1 MPRSTLNS
9 NGMNTG
15 SNYQFGDKMIAP
27 NAPRSAFDWSN
38 QLIRNIQQAGQVL
51 PIACYEVLPNSDY
64 TITINSL
71 VKVLPQAVPLMSR
84 QRIYTYAFYSRCSD
98 LWDKWQTFMTKGYSG
113 NEILFNPRE
122 LRTVGLT
129 DTQMSAIATN
139 PLYTGA
145 SSANKP
151 KIKPHSLGD
160 YLGLPVNR
168 VIPDTHLTL
177 AMQEMMYLRIWRD
190 YFCNRNYYYDDK
202 RILPDDDSRFR
213 LTNSSADTAGDV
225 SVGSFIDSDDCLIY
239 ADKKGMFSAGYDD
252 TNDVWVSSKGMQYI
266 DLSSSITVGSKS
278 YDKLFVVAPFYHD
291 YPDDYFVSALPWA
304 QRGDTSV
311 ANGTALD
318 MSQGLIF
325 KDGALSYDSSVTLDN
340 LLSGSFANIPPSGD
354 YTSDVSVLASLG
366 YQFKYGDPIGT
377 LRAGIFT
384 NSVSRYDGSSYS
396 WENSVRSP
404 SSQYSGNSVVQD
416 TFNSNFGDWLKAN
429 VAKASVTG
437 SVGVNESSSNFLTLE
452 KLRELAVNQTIQ
464 EKMARTDGSYGEF
477 GLTFYGERSKSAF
490 DYRPVFIGGNTQSII
505 FTEVLQTSAS
515 TSDSPLGTY
524 AGHGVSSENQGFLG
538 RFHSDDYGF
547 IMLLACVMP
556 DVYYTQGLDRQFFR
570 ELQSDFYLPERAQL
584 GMRPILNKELF
595 VQASTVVDADGNEVN
610 EGLWA
615 YQDIFDEFRYKN
627 NRVAG
632 DMALD
637 SDTTPG
643 ASFNPYTQFRHFD
656 QLFNYGQSFA
666 RADDVRTDYLSAPS
680 ETPYIVTF
688 DFNIRCVEPLT
699 YRARPASIVS
709 M

>member
-27 NAPRSAFDWSN
+27 NAPRSAFDWSS

-64 TITINSL
+64 SITINSL

-84 QRIYTYAFYSRCSD
+84 QRIYTYAFYSRYSD

-129 DTQMSAIATN
+129 DTQMSSIATN
-139 PLYTGA
+139 PLYTRA
-145 SSANKP
+145 ADVNKP

-168 VIPDTHLTL
+168 VIPETHLTL

-213 LTNSSADTAGDV
+213 LTNSAADTAGDV
-225 SVGSFIDSDDCLIY
+225 SVGSFIDVDDCLIY

-252 TNDVWVSSKGMQYI
+252 TNDKWISSKGMQYI
-266 DLSSSITVGSKS
+266 DLSSSISVGTKS

-318 MSQGLIF
+318 MTSGIVF
-325 KDGALSYDSSVTLDN
+325 ENGALSFADDLVFSNLYN
-340 LLSGSFANIPPSGD
+340 LLGGPGDFVPTRWVDYDTTIYPASIPEGRTATFASSMHLRGTAGSDITNN
-354 YTSDVSVLASLG
+354 VLLNG
-366 YQFKYGDPIGT
+366 V
-377 LRAGIFT
+377 
-384 NSVSRYDGSSYS
+384 NSH
-396 WENSVRSP
+396 
-404 SSQYSGNSVVQD
+404 
-416 TFNSNFGDWLKAN
+416 FNDWLKDN
-429 VAKASVTG
+429 VVKASVSG
-437 SVGVNESSSNFLTLE
+437 DVNSSSGNFLTLE

-515 TSDSPLGTY
+515 TTDSPLGTY
-524 AGHGVSSENQGFLG
+524 AGHGVSSENQGYIG
-538 RFHSDDYGF
+538 RVHTDDYGF

-595 VQASTVVDADGNEVN
+595 VQPSTVVDADGNEVN

-615 YQDIFDEFRYKN
+615 YQDIFDEFRYKQ

-637 SDTTPG
+637 SDTAPG
-643 ASFNPYTQFRHFD
+643 SSFNPYTQFRHFD

>member
-84 QRIYTYAFYSRCSD
+84 QRIYTYAFYSRYSD

-129 DTQMSAIATN
+129 DAQMTAIATN

-145 SSANKP
+145 TDANKP

-168 VIPDTHLTL
+168 VIPETHLTL

-225 SVGSFIDSDDCLIY
+225 SVGSFIDANDCLIY

-252 TNDVWVSSKGMQYI
+252 TNDKWISSKGMQYI
-266 DLSSSITVGSKS
+266 DLASSISVGSKS

-325 KDGALSYDSSVTLDN
+325 KDGALSFADSVTLSN
-340 LLSGSFANIPPSGD
+340 LW
-354 YTSDVSVLASLG
+354 VST
-366 YQFKYGDPIGT
+366 DPISSSSLNNGT
-377 LRAGIFT
+377 LSTAT
-384 NSVSRYDGSSYS
+384 LMYPSYPQSRSGLAI
-396 WENSVRSP
+396 NNRSNDPGFSLP
-404 SSQYSGNSVVQD
+404 STLQGLNTD
-416 TFNSNFGDWLKAN
+416 FIDWLKDN
-429 VAKASVTG
+429 VVKASVTG
-437 SVGVNESSSNFLTLE
+437 SVGVNETSSNFLTLE

-524 AGHGVSSENQGFLG
+524 AGHGVSSENQGYIG
-538 RFHSDDYGF
+538 RVHTDDYGF

-595 VQASTVVDADGNEVN
+595 VQAETVVDSDGNEVN

-615 YQDIFDEFRYKN
+615 YQDIFDEFRYKQ

>member
-84 QRIYTYAFYSRCSD
+84 QRIYTYAFYSRYSD

-129 DTQMSAIATN
+129 DAQMSAIATN

-145 SSANKP
+145 TDANKP

-168 VIPDTHLTL
+168 VISETHLTL

-213 LTNSSADTAGDV
+213 LTNSAADTAGDV

-252 TNDVWVSSKGMQYI
+252 TNDKWISSKGMQYI
-266 DLSSSITVGSKS
+266 DLESSITVGSKS

-304 QRGDTSV
+304 QRGDTSI

-318 MSQGLIF
+318 MTSGIEF
-325 KDGALSYDSSVTLDN
+325 SNGILSYADDVVLDN
-340 LLSGSFANIPPSGD
+340 LVKGSFSNLSPSP
-354 YTSDVSVLASLG
+354 DVSPSVLAGLG
-366 YQFKYGDPIGT
+366 YQFRFGDPIGS
-377 LRAGIFT
+377 LRAGLYARS
-384 NSVSRYDGSSYS
+384 SVRYDGSTYS
-396 WENSVRSP
+396 WDPNSLTP
-404 SSQYSGNSVVQD
+404 SNQYGGNSVILD
-416 TFNSNFGDWLKAN
+416 TFNNNFASWLKSN
-429 VAKASVTG
+429 VVKASVSGDITSASG
-437 SVGVNESSSNFLTLE
+437 NFLTLE

-515 TSDSPLGTY
+515 TTDSPLGTY
-524 AGHGVSSENQGFLG
+524 AGHGVSSENQGYIG
-538 RFHSDDYGF
+538 RVHTDDYGF

-595 VQASTVVDADGNEVN
+595 VQASSVVDDDGNEVN

-615 YQDIFDEFRYKN
+615 YQDIFDEFRYKQ

-637 SDTTPG
+637 SDTAPG
-643 ASFNPYTQFRHFD
+643 SSFNPYTQFRHFD

>member
-71 VKVLPQAVPLMSR
+71 VKVLPQVVPLMSR
-84 QRIYTYAFYSRCSD
+84 QRIYTYAFYSRYSD

-129 DTQMSAIATN
+129 DSQMDAIATN

-145 SSANKP
+145 TSANKP

-225 SVGSFIDSDDCLIY
+225 SVGSFIDADDCLIY

-252 TNDVWVSSKGMQYI
+252 TNDKWVSSKGMQYI

-278 YDKLFVVAPFYHD
+278 YDKLFVVSPFYHD

-318 MSQGLIF
+318 MTSGIEF
-325 KDGALSYDSSVTLDN
+325 SNGALSYADSVTLDN
-340 LLSGSFANIPPSGD
+340 LIKGAFANTGPSAPGSAFDQIGIGYVGLQQNMD
-354 YTSDVSVLASLG
+354 YTL
-366 YQFKYGDPIGT
+366 K
-377 LRAGIFT
+377 AGKINEWT
-384 NSVSRYDGSSYS
+384 SEYDGSSLYWS
-396 WENSVRSP
+396 NPKLSP
-404 SSQYSGNSVVQD
+404 NGQYYTDGVVTNLNNDFGN
-416 TFNSNFGDWLKAN
+416 WLKSN
-429 VAKASVTG
+429 VIKASVTG
-437 SVGVNESSSNFLTLE
+437 DVTSSSGNFLTLE

-505 FTEVLQTSAS
+505 FTEVLQTSSS
-515 TSDSPLGTY
+515 TTDSPLGTY
-524 AGHGVSSENQGFLG
+524 AGHGVSSENQGYIG
-538 RFHSDDYGF
+538 RVHTDDYGF

-595 VQASTVVDADGNEVN
+595 VQASTVVDDDGNEVN

-656 QLFNYGQSFA
+656 QLFNYGQNFA

>member
-27 NAPRSAFDWSN
+27 NAPRSALDWSN

-84 QRIYTYAFYSRCSD
+84 QRIYTYAFYSRYSD

-129 DTQMSAIATN
+129 DAQMTAIATN

-145 SSANKP
+145 TDANKP

-168 VIPDTHLTL
+168 VIPETHLTL

-225 SVGSFIDSDDCLIY
+225 SVGSFIDADDCLIY

-252 TNDVWVSSKGMQYI
+252 DNDKWISSKGMQYI
-266 DLSSSITVGSKS
+266 DLESSITVGSKS

-318 MSQGLIF
+318 MTTGLQLNMNSLSLASADF
-325 KDGALSYDSSVTLDN
+325 QELVKGAFINSNPAPGASAYIQSFGYQSNDSSDLLRSGDTAGFYSFSSDGTNYQWTPVGDN
-340 LLSGSFANIPPSGD
+340 PLHWASGSQKD
-354 YTSDVSVLASLG
+354 
-366 YQFKYGDPIGT
+366 
-377 LRAGIFT
+377 R
-384 NSVSRYDGSSYS
+384 
-396 WENSVRSP
+396 
-404 SSQYSGNSVVQD
+404 
-416 TFNSNFGDWLKAN
+416 FNSDFGTWLSN
-429 VAKASVTG
+429 SLAKVTPTG
-437 SVGVNESSSNFLTLE
+437 EVISSTGNFLTLE

-515 TSDSPLGTY
+515 TTDSPLGTY
-524 AGHGVSSENQGFLG
+524 AGHGVSSENQGYIG
-538 RFHSDDYGF
+538 RVHTDDYGF

-595 VQASTVVDADGNEVN
+595 VQADTVVDDDGNEVN

-615 YQDIFDEFRYKN
+615 YQDIFDEFRYKQ

-637 SDTTPG
+637 SDTAPG
-643 ASFNPYTQFRHFD
+643 SFFNPYTQFRHFD

>member
-27 NAPRSAFDWSN
+27 NAPRSGFDWSS

-84 QRIYTYAFYSRCSD
+84 QRIYTYAFYSRYSD

-145 SSANKP
+145 TDANKP

-168 VIPDTHLTL
+168 VIPETHLTL

-213 LTNSSADTAGDV
+213 LTNSSADTAGDI

-252 TNDVWVSSKGMQYI
+252 TDDEWVSSKGMQYI
-266 DLSSSITVGSKS
+266 DLSSSISVGSKS

-304 QRGDTSV
+304 QRGNTSV
-311 ANGTALD
+311 ENGTALD
-318 MSQGLIF
+318 MSQGLEF
-325 KDGALSYDSSVTLDN
+325 KDGALSLGTYSITDLFETLPSRLAFVGYGTLAADDTN
-340 LLSGSFANIPPSGD
+340 GKFAVANVVNDTSFQNA
-354 YTSDVSVLASLG
+354 LAR
-366 YQFKYGDPIGT
+366 DPI
-377 LRAGIFT
+377 
-384 NSVSRYDGSSYS
+384 NSTAMA
-396 WENSVRSP
+396 
-404 SSQYSGNSVVQD
+404 QL
-416 TFNSNFGDWLKAN
+416 NSNFSTWLKSQFSSA
-429 VAKASVTG
+429 VASSSVTG
-437 SVGVNESSSNFLTLE
+437 SIGVNESSSNFLTLE

-524 AGHGVSSENQGFLG
+524 AGHGVSSENQGYIG
-538 RFHSDDYGF
+538 RVHTDDYGF

-595 VQASTVVDADGNEVN
+595 VQAETVVDDDGNEVN

>member
-27 NAPRSAFDWSN
+27 NAPRSAFDWSS

-84 QRIYTYAFYSRCSD
+84 QRIYTYAFYSRYSD

-122 LRTVGLT
+122 LRTVGLS

-139 PLYTGA
+139 PLYTTA
-145 SSANKP
+145 SDANKP

-168 VIPDTHLTL
+168 VIPDSHLTM

-252 TNDVWVSSKGMQYI
+252 TNDKWISSKGMQYI

-318 MSQGLIF
+318 MTTGI
-325 KDGALSYDSSVTLDN
+325 GISYSDSVVLDN
-340 LLSGSFANIPPSGD
+340 LLVSADNYIPS
-354 YTSDVSVLASLG
+354 THNSD
-366 YQFKYGDPIGT
+366 D
-377 LRAGIFT
+377 GIF
-384 NSVSRYDGSSYS
+384 
-396 WENSVRSP
+396 
-404 SSQYSGNSVVQD
+404 
-416 TFNSNFGDWLKAN
+416 L
-429 VAKASVTG
+429 
-437 SVGVNESSSNFLTLE
+437 SVGVQGGNSWTSDKLSLAGTIVSSPLDSSQWALGRTFSPSNQGNVGDSLGVANTSFNSWLKSNVLKADITSNSGNFLTLE

-524 AGHGVSSENQGFLG
+524 AGHGVSSENQGYIG
-538 RFHSDDYGF
+538 RVHTDDYGF

-595 VQASTVVDADGNEVN
+595 VQPATVVDTDGNEVN

>member
-84 QRIYTYAFYSRCSD
+84 QRIYTYAFYSRYSD

-129 DTQMSAIATN
+129 DAQMDAIATN

-213 LTNSSADTAGDV
+213 LTNSAADTAGDV
-225 SVGSFIDSDDCLIY
+225 SVGSFIDADDCLIY

-252 TNDVWVSSKGMQYI
+252 TNDAWVSSKGMQYI
-266 DLSSSITVGSKS
+266 DLESSITVGSKS

-318 MSQGLIF
+318 MTSGIVF
-325 KDGALSYDSSVTLDN
+325 ENGALSYADDVVLDTLIKGAFPN
-340 LLSGSFANIPPSGD
+340 TSAGASGTVYDQIGI
-354 YTSDVSVLASLG
+354 G
-366 YQFKYGDPIGT
+366 YVGLQQNMNYT
-377 LRAGIFT
+377 LRAGKV
-384 NSVSRYDGSSYS
+384 NEWLSSSDGSSTYWS
-396 WENSVRSP
+396 SSALSP
-404 SSQYSGNSVVQD
+404 SGQYYTDGVVNN
-416 TFNSNFGDWLKAN
+416 FNNDFGTWLKSN
-429 VAKASVTG
+429 VVKASVTG
-437 SVGVNESSSNFLTLE
+437 DITSSSGNFLTLE

-515 TSDSPLGTY
+515 TTDSPLGTY
-524 AGHGVSSENQGFLG
+524 AGHGVSSENQGYIG
-538 RFHSDDYGF
+538 RVHTDDYGF

-595 VQASTVVDADGNEVN
+595 VQASSVVDDDGNEVN

-615 YQDIFDEFRYKN
+615 YQDIFDEFRYKQ

-637 SDTTPG
+637 SDTAPG
-643 ASFNPYTQFRHFD
+643 SSFNPYTQFRHFD
-656 QLFNYGQSFA
+656 ELFNYGQNFA